1 MMFYKPT
8 TKIIEFLK
16 LTFSITWLCWGTIII
31 ANQFGHLRF
40 GTPLSVVLF
49 MIGGNGA
56 PIASYILLKKWGEVE
71 GIKDFLKKFMNFKSE
86 IKNYALIVALIV
98 LHFALPI
105 SLAGA
110 SNNMATY
117 LVLIMIPFNIVGGG
131 LEEIGWRGI
140 LQPKLEQVT
149 SFGKATLIT
158 GIVWIIWHMPLWLIA
173 GTYQYGSSLSMFF
186 ILVFG
191 LSFSLALIR
200 KTTGSI
206 FLCILFHSC
215 INSMLAVFSI
225 GQNYSTLITMILEI
239 TLALVIVK
247 GLTKRKVSEIM
258 E

>member
-1 MMFYKPT
+1 MLNKPT

-31 ANQFGHLRF
+31 ANQFGYLNY
-40 GTPLSVVLF
+40 GTPISVILF

-56 PIASYILLKKWGEVE
+56 PIASYILLKKWGEIS
-71 GIKDFLKKFMNFKSE
+71 GFKDFLKRFMNFKSE
-86 IKNYALIVALIV
+86 IKNYTLIIALVI

-110 SNNMATY
+110 SNNLAVY
-117 LVLIMIPFNIVGGG
+117 FVFLLIPFNIIGGG

-140 LQPKLEQVT
+140 LQPQLENIM
-149 SFGKATLIT
+149 SFGKATIIT
-158 GIVWIIWHMPLWLIA
+158 GVVWILWHMPLWFIA
-173 GTYQYGSSLSMFF
+173 GTYQAGSSFLMFF
-186 ILVFG
+186 ISVLG
-191 LSFSLALIR
+191 LAFSLALL
-200 KTTGSI
+200 KKATGNI

-225 GQNYSTLITMILEI
+225 VQNYSTLITMIIEI
-239 TLALVIVK
+239 LLALMVAN
-247 GLTKRKVSEIM
+247 GLNKRKVSEIV